1 MASAV
6 PWYCRYGVHGDLTK
20 EVNVDG
26 TAVYHTRERL
36 CDCTPPRLDSLSS
49 SRAHPRPHPPPP
61 QRCPGAPRRR
71 SGRGLGANRVY
82 ASALW
87 QDAHAPLPTYALPGP
102 PGEMNGTRLHTLVPP
117 LSLDSAVGDF
127 YAGYVSLMSRDD
139 AAALPSIPV
148 VRPRTTMEGGLA
160 PRTAVGEPLPAATA
174 PLGVGSRSVDSLPVP
189 PPAPLPAAPDATP
202 SPSCAV
208 ESNAVGRLCGLVCC
222 PTCGQRATTDTSSTA
237 EAAQHAPARCSMGP
251 HVEHGAG
258 SAAPAEGTDKQVP
271 ASVSEA
277 LVPPLSPRSQSQ
289 QSAVTAQGHMSNT
302 PTKSEAGA
310 SHTLSPP
317 AAGWNTAAAG
327 SATVAALPPVPT
339 AAEAVPPDLHV
350 EQDMRAVDAVISH
363 LLRNATENG
372 GRLRPPCGLPH
383 CRLCDSS
390 AVTTAALS
398 ASPSSSTLPPWP
410 CGCWGTAPVMC
421 GSPAVAIIHHHYAK

>member
-26 TAVYHTRERL
+26 TAVYRTRERL
-36 CDCTPPRLDSLSS
+36 CDCMPPRLDSLSS
-49 SRAHPRPHPPPP
+49 STAHPRPHPPPP

-71 SGRGLGANRVY
+71 SGRGLGTNRVY

-87 QDAHAPLPTYALPGP
+87 KDAHAPLPTYALPGP
-102 PGEMNGTRLHTLVPP
+102 PGEMIGTRLHVLVPP

-127 YAGYVSLMSRDD
+127 YAGYVSSMSRDD

-148 VRPRTTMEGGLA
+148 VRPRTTLERGLA
-160 PRTAVGEPLPAATA
+160 PRTAVGEPLTAATA
-174 PLGVGSRSVDSLPVP
+174 PLGLGSRSVDSLPVS
-189 PPAPLPAAPDATP
+189 PPAPLPAAPGATP

-208 ESNAVGRLCGLVCC
+208 ESNATGRLCSLVCC
-222 PTCGQRATTDTSSTA
+222 PTYGQRVTADTSSTA
-237 EAAQHAPARCSMGP
+237 EAAQQTPARCSMGP

-277 LVPPLSPRSQSQ
+277 LVSPLSPRSQSQ
-289 QSAVTAQGHMSNT
+289 QSAVTAQGNMSNT
-302 PTKSEAGA
+302 PTKREAGA

-327 SATVAALPPVPT
+327 SATAVALPPVPT
-339 AAEAVPPDLHV
+339 AAESVPPDLHI

-363 LLRNATENG
+363 LLHNAAENG

-383 CRLCDSS
+383 CRLCDPS